1 MRFTLIALALSA
13 IVATPVIAPAL
24 NNDRDRKLEVYR
36 AFASQYGEGN
46 AVNLADA
53 TTRFDASNE
62 DVLMCAPSVL
72 LTTAATRHFRT
83 QTLTQSDFA
92 DSSIRVV
99 APEIQGLLVQI
110 NDPDSNI
117 TSENDIAGA
126 LQDAFDAGLLQVSDV
141 GFNITGQRAVLTFSF
156 SCGMLCGHSGT
167 AMLERQNG
175 QWVRSQRHCGYDTIN

>member
-13 IVATPVIAPAL
+13 IVATPVIAPVL
-24 NNDRDRKLEVYR
+24 NNDRDRKLEVYS
-36 AFASQYGEGN
+36 AFAAHYGEGN
-46 AVNLADA
+46 AVNLADV

-83 QTLTQSDFA
+83 QTFAQDDFA
-92 DSSIRVV
+92 ASPIRVV
-99 APEIQGLLVQI
+99 DPEIQGLLVQI
-110 NDPDSNI
+110 NDPDRNI
-117 TSENDIAGA
+117 TSENDLAGA
-126 LQDAFDAGLLQVSDV
+126 LEDAFDAGLLQVSDV

-167 AMLERQNG
+167 AMMERRNG
-175 QWVRSQRHCGYDTIN
+175 QWVRSPRRCGYDAIN